1 MADLSATQ
9 RIALAELLARCSTPM
24 LTQVDAMAAGMSG
37 QRARVLRQLAAKE
50 ARNRERRD
58 LVLGPLDPLFAPRAD
73 GLPGLSFPAAVR
85 GRLWVTAI
93 GHEPGLLGQLDRG
106 DQVSR
111 TVADRLCLSAAM
123 DLRDHP
129 DRVWPGANRAEIES
143 LAACLDLIG
152 VLRRHLGHMEDWLR
166 GGTAEATA
174 ALTYAMK
181 QAATISPEGPR
192 RLLEILFAHTR
203 EARLFLR
210 LLGQVMPLVGREP
223 HVTEEDISLF
233 TARLVEAVQARARA
247 IMDFDCLSP
256 EGDLRA
262 LRAHLA
268 WSSEI
273 LAEFDA
279 STLMRADATAGSA
292 LRQVRQDVSRFLS
305 DLYMDAEQTV
315 LALLPIESSVLAGRM
330 KRPVPRLDMPADEA
344 VVAKAR
350 VLLAVVSMSR
360 GPALVFGRESDRRQ
374 TAEGLTWRLAS
385 WADEAIERV
394 NEGLLADENLACRRI
409 AMTADLLALIDAREA
424 ARSIRRRLMASG
436 VKREHLRPATTGA
449 SPRFA

>member
-1 MADLSATQ
+1 MADLSAAQ

-24 LTQVDAMAAGMSG
+24 LAQVDAMAAGMAG
-37 QRARVLRQLAAKE
+37 GKARILRQLAAEE
-50 ARNRERRD
+50 ARNRDRRE
-58 LVLGPLDPLFAPRAD
+58 LVLAPLDPLFSPRSD

-85 GRLWVTAI
+85 GRLWATAI
-93 GHEPGLLGQLDRG
+93 GHEPGLLAQLDRG

-129 DRVWPGANRAEIES
+129 DQVWPGASRDEIES

-152 VLRRHLGHMEDWLR
+152 VLRRHLWHMEEWLR
-166 GGTAEATA
+166 GGTAAATA
-174 ALTYAMK
+174 DLKYAMK

-210 LLGQVMPLVGREP
+210 LLGQVMPLVDREP
-223 HVTEEDISLF
+223 HVNEADISLF
-233 TARLVEAVQARARA
+233 TARLVEAVQARTQAMLA
-247 IMDFDCLSP
+247 FDRLSP
-256 EGDLRA
+256 EPDLA
-262 LRAHLA
+262 GLRGHLV
-268 WSSEI
+268 WVSDT

-279 STLMRADATAGSA
+279 STLVRADATGGPV
-292 LRQVRQDVSRFLS
+292 LRQARQDVSHFLS
-305 DLYMDAEQTV
+305 DLYLDAEQTV
-315 LALLPIESSVLAGRM
+315 LALLPLESSVLAGKM
-330 KRPVPRLDMPADEA
+330 KRPVPRLDLPLDEA

-350 VLLAVVSMSR
+350 VLLSIVSMSR

-394 NEGLLADENLACRRI
+394 NDGLLPDHDLACRRV

-436 VKREHLRPATTGA
+436 AKREQLRPATTRA
-449 SPRFA
+449 SPRYV